1 MRIESLTAGIGSL
14 NAMTPP
20 FAQARI
26 ESLLEHSSWIRGLAT
41 QLASDPA
48 TADDLVQKTWLAALQ
63 RPPDSS
69 RDPRSLRRWLAAVLR
84 NFAHQEHRGAGRRG
98 VHESRAALPSALPST
113 LDVVARAS
121 VQREVVHAVLA
132 LDEPYRT
139 TILLRFFDGLP
150 PRTIAKQMRVPVDT
164 VRTRVARGL
173 ARLRQLLD
181 EGRDGDRT
189 AWLAALVPFLGHPS
203 SLVPNSLGTPGAP
216 SALGAT
222 LVNAKI
228 QIAAA
233 VVVLGGALTLYL
245 ATRPD
250 IEVTGIAPPV
260 VSAAGA
266 APVPSP
272 ESSSST
278 LATEVPGSAP
288 AGTRAPAPLAVT
300 TTVVADAAA
309 APAILRG
316 RVLDDRGAPVS
327 GIAVAANVGI
337 AGRPSESATSGTD
350 GRFEMPFPKDGGRLV
365 SADDRYVTVLA
376 GLCGRAPREGEIVV
390 VIAPRVE
397 VSGRVVGE
405 EGYPLPGARLE
416 IEVPQDLRTRFQ
428 TVLDRSADVSWSVVA
443 DERGS
448 FAIEGAPR
456 VEGAILRAA
465 SDGYVPFSGPL
476 AEHTGTGLVLTLAR
490 PRSEDGLLRGQVV
503 DAGGSPVGDA
513 HVAFGLDITRT
524 EEDGR
529 FTFKLVDPKSFAV
542 RFDSPARE
550 LTAVK
555 KGFLPA
561 RYEPP
566 LVEGEL
572 SWPAH
577 VTLRLGET
585 PLAIEGRV
593 VDDDGEA
600 FPGASVWLAD
610 ATLLGAGRRGPMH
623 FENVLAGDDDSV
635 WRRIEA
641 GGDGR
646 FRIDG
651 LLQREYKLRA
661 MDPETLLI
669 AEAGPFAAGAL
680 DVEIRMPTDEL
691 YPKVAGRVLSHAGR
705 PVAGARIFPMC
716 DAFQAR
722 LKGEIVNTSH
732 EALDGTTTDAEGR
745 FELANVPK
753 RLVYV
758 RVEGE
763 GILPLEYGRYVEGDE
778 RFAETTVRGLPKDSI
793 EDLEIVVDL
802 RCHVQVE
809 LADPSIADMLS
820 VLDEHGQELII
831 NIIAGNSRREV
842 PRAEIVDGR
851 SYPMAIPD
859 SGKTIVLYKGGIEVA
874 RKSVTLAPG
883 DLMQVKM

>member
-1 MRIESLTAGIGSL
+1 
-14 NAMTPP
+14 MTPP
-20 FAQARI
+20 LAQARI
-26 ESLLEHSSWIRGLAT
+26 ESLLEHSSWIRGLAA
-41 QLASDPA
+41 QLASDPG

-69 RDPRSLRRWLAAVLR
+69 RDPRSLRRWLASVLR

-98 VHESRAALPSALPST
+98 AHEALAALPSAQPST
-113 LDVVARAS
+113 FDVVARAS
-121 VQREVVHAVLA
+121 VQREVVQAVLA

-150 PRTIAKQMRVPVDT
+150 PRAIAKQMNVPVDT
-164 VRTRVARGL
+164 VRTRVGRGL
-173 ARLRQLLD
+173 ARLREILD
-181 EGRDGDRT
+181 EGRDGDRA
-189 AWLAALVPFLGHPS
+189 AWLAALVPFLRPPS
-203 SLVPNSLGTPGAP
+203 CLLPTSHGAS

-222 LVNAKI
+222 LLNAKI
-228 QIAAA
+228 QITA
-233 VVVLGGALTLYL
+233 VAVLLGGALTLYL
-245 ATRPD
+245 ANRP
-250 IEVTGIAPPV
+250 ETEAATVAPTLA
-260 VSAAGA
+260 SAAGDEPA
-266 APVPSP
+266 PSP
-272 ESSSST
+272 RSGSSP
-278 LATEVPGSAP
+278 LGTEAPSPAP
-288 AGTRAPAPLAVT
+288 AGTRVMAPLAVT
-300 TTVVADAAA
+300 NTAVADTSAQ
-309 APAILRG
+309 PTMLRG
-316 RVLDDRGAPVS
+316 RVLDDRAAPVS
-327 GIAVAANVGI
+327 GIRVAANDGKS
-337 AGRPSESATSGTD
+337 SESATSGTD
-350 GRFEMPFPKDGGRLV
+350 GRFEMAFPKDGGRLV
-365 SADDRYVTVLA
+365 TTDGRYVTVLA
-376 GLCGRAPREGEIVV
+376 GMCGREPREGEIVV
-390 VIAPRVE
+390 VVAPRVE

-405 EGYPLPGARLE
+405 EGYPLPNARLE
-416 IEVPQDLRTRFQ
+416 IDVPFDLRTRFQ
-428 TVLDRSADVSWSVVA
+428 TVLDRSAEVSWAVTA
-443 DERGS
+443 DEQGA

-456 VEGAILRAA
+456 VEGAILRA
-465 SDGYVPFSGPL
+465 SSEGYVSFSGPL
-476 AEHTGTGLVLTLAR
+476 AEHTGAGLVLTLAR

-503 DAGGSPVGDA
+503 DAGGSPVGNA
-513 HVAFGLDITRT
+513 HVAFGIDVTRT

-542 RFDSPARE
+542 RFDAPARE

-555 KGFLPA
+555 KGYLPA

-577 VTLRLGET
+577 VVLRLGET

-610 ATLLGAGRRGPMH
+610 ATLLGAGRRGPLH
-623 FENVLAGDDDSV
+623 TENVLAGEDEAV

-641 GGDGR
+641 DGDGR

-691 YPKVAGRVLSHAGR
+691 YPVVAGRVVSHSGR

-722 LKGEIVNTSH
+722 MKGKVISTSH
-732 EALDGTTTDAEGR
+732 DALDGTTTDAKGH
-745 FELANVPK
+745 FELKRVPK
-753 RLVYV
+753 SLVYV

-763 GILPLEYGRYVEGDE
+763 GILPLEYGRYVDGDE
-778 RFAETTVRGLPKDSI
+778 RFAETTVRGLPKDRI

-809 LADPSIADMLS
+809 LADPTIADTLS
-820 VLDEHGQELII
+820 VLDAQGRELII
-831 NIIAGNSRREV
+831 NIIAGNSRREDERV
-842 PRAEIVDGR
+842 DIVDGR
-851 SYPMAIPD
+851 SYPMAVPD
-859 SGKTIVLYKGGIEVA
+859 SGKTIVLYKRGIEVA